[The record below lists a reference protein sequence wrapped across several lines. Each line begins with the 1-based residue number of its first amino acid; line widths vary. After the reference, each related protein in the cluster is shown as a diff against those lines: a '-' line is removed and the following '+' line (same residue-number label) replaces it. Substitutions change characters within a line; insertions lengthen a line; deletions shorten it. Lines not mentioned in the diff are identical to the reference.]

1 MMSTTTTVGR
11 CQLRDSNPS
20 FLLVPPQQRRLGTLR
35 LVTIRGAPWT
45 AAALVLLILHLDTR
59 LLLGLLVK

>member
-1 MMSTTTTVGR
+1 MMSTILTVGQ
-11 CQLRDSNPS
+11 CQLRVSNRN
-20 FLLVPPQQRRLGTLR
+20 FLLVPPQQRRLGILR
-35 LVTIRGAPWT
+35 LGTTRGAPWT